1 MQQLPGEVLPLAIA
15 KHNTPFKPSVMN
27 ANIPLAKG
35 SHTAI
40 PEVKGQVV
48 DTTILDAK
56 ESHRPRSR
64 SWRE

>member
-1 MQQLPGEVLPLAIA
+1 MQQLPGEVLLMAIA

-27 ANIPLAKG
+27 GNIPLAKG
-35 SHTAI
+35 RHTAI
-40 PEVKGQVV
+40 REVKEQVV

-64 SWRE
+64 SWNE